1 MPRPA
6 HYAGT
11 VTAGRDDDALTWE
24 GDDDPTL
31 DVGASVPAEPGASA
45 DDADSDA
52 EATKVLPEGF
62 TAVGKGSEQFS
73 ADADAGETSVL
84 AERDPG
90 GAPSA
95 SVGNGAL
102 IGLGVLGGIYLLYAI
117 GWIVGG
123 LRLRGTAQFLVSP
136 IAYDV
141 AMWLAAASPVIWFA
155 AVHLLTRTSPVWM
168 RFAWLAAGALLLIP
182 WPFIMMGAIGR

>member
-1 MPRPA
+1 VALPA

>member
-1 MPRPA
+1 
-6 HYAGT
+6 
-11 VTAGRDDDALTWE
+11 
-24 GDDDPTL
+24 
-31 DVGASVPAEPGASA
+31 
-45 DDADSDA
+45 
-52 EATKVLPEGF
+52 
-62 TAVGKGSEQFS
+62 GSEQFS

-155 AVHLLTRTSPVWM
+155 AVHLLARTSPVWM

>member
-1 MPRPA
+1 M
-6 HYAGT
+6 
-11 VTAGRDDDALTWE
+11 TAGRDDDALTWE

-31 DVGASVPAEPGASA
+31 DVGASAAGQPEASDDDA
-45 DDADSDA
+45 VSDADST
-52 EATKVLPEGF
+52 EVLPDGF
-62 TAVGKGSEQFS
+62 TAVGNGSERFA
-73 ADADAGETSVL
+73 ADADASATEVLSDRETG
-84 AERDPG
+84 G
-90 GAPSA
+90 GASA
-95 SVGNGAL
+95 SLGNAGL

-141 AMWLAAASPVIWFA
+141 AMWLAAATPIIWFA
-155 AVHLLTRTSPVWM
+155 AVYLLTRTSPVWM

>member
-1 MPRPA
+1 MALPA

>member
-1 MPRPA
+1 MALPA

-31 DVGASVPAEPGASA
+31 DIGASA
-45 DDADSDA
+45 PAPSEASADEVESDADS
-52 EATKVLPEGF
+52 TTVLPEGF
-62 TAVGKGSEQFS
+62 TAVGKGSEQFTAE
-73 ADADAGETSVL
+73 ADADQTEVISD
-84 AERDPG
+84 RDAG
-90 GAPSA
+90 GAASA
-95 SVGNGAL
+95 SLGNAAL

-168 RFAWLAAGALLLIP
+168 RLAWLAAGALLLIP

>member
-1 MPRPA
+1 M
-6 HYAGT
+6 
-11 VTAGRDDDALTWE
+11 TAGRDDDALTWE

-31 DVGASVPAEPGASA
+31 DVGATPPPDAEPEP
-45 DDADSDA
+45 D
-52 EATKVLPEGF
+52 ATKVLPEGF
-62 TAVGKGSEQFS
+62 TAVGKGSEEFAKG
-73 ADADAGETSVL
+73 ADADETAVL
-84 AERDPG
+84 ADRETAG
-90 GAPSA
+90 GASA
-95 SVGNGAL
+95 SLGNAGL

-136 IAYDV
+136 VAYDV
-141 AMWLAAASPVIWFA
+141 AMWLAAATPIIWFA
-155 AVHLLTRTSPVWM
+155 AVYLLTRTSPVWM